1 MKFILI
7 CCTFLLLLKAK
18 EVTAQI
24 RVAKWNAS
32 GASLGCIGFSFE
44 KVYKK
49 QYSWQLGAN
58 FRPSMSGPKTFLDRS
73 NEGFSFEEGSAQH
86 FGLHLGLR
94 FYTERARRM
103 ETKPYFGLF
112 SIAQL
117 TRFESTHLGPLK
129 NDENGAY
136 TIDVDWRR
144 MGFGIEY
151 GVQWIIKKRWS
162 IDWTILGFGL
172 SFNQVSSELL
182 DLEEINVGRFESI
195 LSNTPFVGSHLLYKR
210 NEDQLLA
217 ESTFLGIVPR
227 AGLKIGLLF

>member
-7 CCTFLLLLKAK
+7 CCTVLLFLQAK
-18 EVTAQI
+18 ESTAQI

-32 GASLGCIGFSFE
+32 GASLGCIGFAFE
-44 KVYKK
+44 KVHKK
-49 QYSWQLGAN
+49 QYSWQIGAN
-58 FRPSMSGPKTFLDRS
+58 FRPKMSGPNAFLDRGD
-73 NEGFSFEEGSAQH
+73 EGFSFEEGSAQH
-86 FGLHLGLR
+86 MGLHFGLR

-129 NDENGAY
+129 NNENGAY
-136 TIDVDWRR
+136 IIDVDWRR
-144 MGFGIEY
+144 MAFGIEY

-172 SFNQVSSELL
+172 SFNQLSSELM
-182 DLEEINVGRFESI
+182 DEEEINVGRFESI
-195 LSNTPFVGSHLLYKR
+195 LSGTPFVGSQLLYKR
-210 NEDQLLA
+210 NDQQLLA
-217 ESTFLGIVPR
+217 ESTFVGIVPR
-227 AGLKIGLLF
+227 TGLKLGLLF